1 MNRLS
6 FRVIE
11 GGRRDERGPAFVP
24 EPLYRERPT
33 PATGLA
39 IALVGGVMMWAAAAV
54 VVRWWWRL

>member
-24 EPLYRERPT
+24 EPVYDGRVMPG
-33 PATGLA
+33 TGLA
-39 IALVGGVMMWAAAAV
+39 IALVGGVMLWAAAAV

>member
-6 FRVIE
+6 FRAPE
-11 GGRRDERGPAFVP
+11 EHRRDERGPAFVP